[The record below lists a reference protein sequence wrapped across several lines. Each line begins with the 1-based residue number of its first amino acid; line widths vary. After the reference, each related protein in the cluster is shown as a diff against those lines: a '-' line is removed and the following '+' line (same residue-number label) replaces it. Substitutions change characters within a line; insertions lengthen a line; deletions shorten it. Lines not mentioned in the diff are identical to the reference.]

1 MSMTRSILAFAAL
14 CAVPTFAGA
23 QGGGF
28 GIKGGLSYGN
38 VSNSGAL
45 PGSVTQRSGIA
56 LGVSLI
62 SGGAVGFG
70 IEALYAQRGMTSSLG
85 SASRQLDYLDIPVY
99 LRVALPLDAVTPFAY
114 AGPQASFELKCGTSS
129 GNCPDSGRPKAAYA
143 GIIGAGVRLGALG
156 GLSLEGR
163 YVYGLTDL
171 KLNTVSTSSSYQTR
185 SFMLLAG
192 ISF

>member
-1 MSMTRSILAFAAL
+1 MTRSFIAMAAL
-14 CAVPTFAGA
+14 CAVPTFALA

-45 PGSVTQRSGIA
+45 PWSVTQRSGIA
-56 LGVSLI
+56 LGVSAI
-62 SGGAVGFG
+62 TGGVVSFG
-70 IEALYAQRGMTSSLG
+70 IEALYAQRGVTS
-85 SASRQLDYLDIPVY
+85 RRLDYLDIPLY
-99 LRVALPLDAVTPFAY
+99 LRVALPVDAVTPFAY

-156 GLSLEGR
+156 GLSLGGLSLEGR

-171 KLNTVSTSSSYQTR
+171 KLNTISTSSSYQTR
-185 SFMLLAG
+185 SFLLLAG
-192 ISF
+192 IGF

>member
-1 MSMTRSILAFAAL
+1 MTRSLIAFAAL
-14 CAVPTFAGA
+14 CAVPTFASA

-28 GIKGGLSYGN
+28 GIKGGLSYGS

-45 PGSVTQRSGIA
+45 PGAVTQRSGVAI
-56 LGVSLI
+56 GVSLAT
-62 SGGAVGFG
+62 GGAVGFG
-70 IEALYAQRGMTSSLG
+70 IEALYAQRGVTSPLAI
-85 SASRQLDYLDIPVY
+85 ASRQLDYLDIPAYVR
-99 LRVALPLDAVTPFAY
+99 LAMPSSVVSPFAY

-129 GNCPDSGRPKAAYA
+129 GDCPDSGRPKAAF
-143 GIIGAGVRLGALG
+143 AGVIGGGVQFGALH

-171 KLNTVSTSSSYQTR
+171 KLNTVSTAKSYQTR

-192 ISF
+192 IRF